1 MFIDLKFLQITFG
14 MNLSMEKSNIFGL
27 LLHFVFLMLAYVTT
41 LSFLPFL
48 NAFYSLMYVG
58 NVYVVRVCVC
68 VCVCSISMY
77 VACVCVVYV
86 YMCYMCVEYVCM

>member
-1 MFIDLKFLQITFG
+1 MNLDIHKHDISFHVFIELKFLQITFG

-48 NAFYSLMYVG
+48 NAFYSLMYGG
-58 NVYVVRVCVC
+58 NVYVVRMCVC
-68 VCVCSISMY
+68 VF
-77 VACVCVVYV
+77 VYV
-86 YMCYMCVEYVCM
+86 V